1 MQTCMRDRSANSSPH
16 RVFFTLHGER
26 VGEPPEG
33 FAVSLVPAVVGE
45 PPEGFTRYMHD
56 RPS

>member
-1 MQTCMRDRSANSSPH
+1 MTVDVGLNVRH
-16 RVFFTLHGER
+16 IGGR